1 MDAIHSHPAVLV
13 RKLESIAP
21 LTPDEKAAVLRLPIR
36 LKTLPAH
43 QDIVREGDA
52 PSECCLVVEGFAYR
66 YIFTEEGKRQILSFH
81 ISGDVP
87 DLQSLHLD
95 VMDHSL
101 GTLVA
106 STLAFIQHDDM
117 RALIRKHP
125 RLGDLFW
132 RDTLIDA
139 STFRQWMVGLGRRSA
154 RGRIAHLLCEL
165 LVRLRAVHL
174 VDNDSFA
181 LPVTQTEL
189 SDALGITTVHVNRV
203 LQELRGENL
212 ISLRGGALKVLDWAG
227 LKSTGE
233 FDAAYLHLANKRAL

>member
-1 MDAIHSHPAVLV
+1 MDAIHPHAAVLV

-21 LTPDEKAAVLRLPIR
+21 LAPDESAAVLRLPLR
-36 LKTLPAH
+36 LKSLPAR
-43 QDIVREGDA
+43 QDIVREGDV

-66 YIFTEEGKRQILSFH
+66 YILTGEGKRQILSFH

-117 RALIRKHP
+117 RALIRKHS

-181 LPVTQTEL
+181 LPVTQAEL

-227 LKSTGE
+227 LKSAGE